1 MGTVDKISISMDS
14 ENLSW
19 VRAKAGDTT
28 GGSLSAMLNKLVA
41 DERRREAHSRE
52 RVAESLKRWRE
63 RYPEP
68 DDTLVE
74 DMAKVRAVTNG
85 DADP

>member
-1 MGTVDKISISMDS
+1 MGTVHKIRISMDS

-19 VRAKAGDTT
+19 VRAKADATT

-68 DDTLVE
+68 DDSLME
-74 DMAKVRAVTNG
+74 DMATVRALTIG
-85 DADP
+85 DVDP

>member
-1 MGTVDKISISMDS
+1 MATVDKISISMDPD
-14 ENLSW
+14 NLSW
-19 VRAKAGDTT
+19 IRAKAGSVA

-41 DERRREAHSRE
+41 DERRREAHSGE
-52 RVAESLKRWRE
+52 RVAQALKRWRE

-68 DDTLVE
+68 DDTLLQ

-85 DADP
+85 DVDP

>member
-1 MGTVDKISISMDS
+1 
-14 ENLSW
+14 
-19 VRAKAGDTT
+19 
-28 GGSLSAMLNKLVA
+28 MLNKLVA

-52 RVAESLKRWRE
+52 RVTEALKRWRD

-68 DDTLVE
+68 DDTLRE

-85 DADP
+85 DVDP